1 MRRNDGKKK
10 QEMFTNALRGKQV
23 PVLTLDSKWYRLL
36 DEVGR
41 DEVRNLEEQL
51 NHLLKR
57 QGKLN
62 TETKDIKK
70 LKKKLMSE
78 IVAMADE
85 SDSNGNRKK
94 EKQIA
99 EHKRLVEE
107 CNEKLESYQDELID
121 IPHEID
127 RINIQLMLI
136 TMECCYDIMQENTDA
151 IQEITEWVTKI
162 RIELKKNLIRKQEME
177 QRNHDIYSYMHDIFG
192 ADVIDIFD
200 MRYNPEEHHPKK
212 KDRDQA
218 GSKEKVREESVQTAS
233 KGPILVQIPSGRESD
248 QTSEQVK
255 AKPQERTEKEP
266 AQDQTEKEMPQE
278 RAEREPIRERA
289 EKGSESAEKEVSLAQ
304 EQVEEKSVE
313 ESEASSSEI

>member
-1 MRRNDGKKK
+1 MGRNEGKRK
-10 QEMFTNALRGKQV
+10 QEMFTNALQGKQV

-41 DEVRNLEEQL
+41 VEVKGLEDQL
-51 NHLLKR
+51 NNLLKR

-62 TETKDIKK
+62 TDIKDIKK
-70 LKKKLMSE
+70 LKKKLMGE
-78 IVAMADE
+78 IVTMADE
-85 SDSNGNRKK
+85 ADANGNRKK

-127 RINIQLMLI
+127 RVNIQLMLH

-151 IQEITEWVTKI
+151 IKEITEWVTKI
-162 RIELKKNLIRKQEME
+162 RVELKKNLVRKQEME

-192 ADVIDIFD
+192 ADVINIFD

-212 KDRDQA
+212 KAELHATEKDGAGKGAAAEQGGAGKGGSSKGAAAQKGSVGKGTAIEQGGAGKEAAAEQA
-218 GSKEKVREESVQTAS
+218 TAS
-233 KGPILVQIPSGRESD
+233 KGPVLVQEKVEQKAAARES
-248 QTSEQVK
+248 S
-255 AKPQERTEKEP
+255 
-266 AQDQTEKEMPQE
+266 
-278 RAEREPIRERA
+278 
-289 EKGSESAEKEVSLAQ
+289 EVSETSQAAQ
-304 EQVEEKSVE
+304 AAPETEEAGASKAE
-313 ESEASSSEI
+313 E